1 MASVHDVASY
11 ILHKQGSISTWK
23 LQKLAYY
30 SQAWH
35 LVWNDGERLFDAQ
48 IQAWP
53 NGPVVPALYR
63 HHRKKYS
70 VARWPEGSGARLT
83 KAEKETVDAVLEGY
97 GQLSGRQLVILTHN
111 EAPWKNAREG
121 LGPTESSTRKIK
133 TEDMQSYYAWLD
145 ANFEAKSVE
154 DIDWAALE
162 AS

>member
-35 LVWNDGERLFDAQ
+35 LVWNDGEPLFDAQ

-63 HHRKKYS
+63 LHRKQYS

-83 KAEKETVDAVLEGY
+83 KAEKESVDSVLEGY
-97 GQLSGRQLVILTHN
+97 GQLSGRQLVMSRITKIPHFRSRN
-111 EAPWKNAREG
+111 F
-121 LGPTESSTRKIK
+121 PTPCDPLPQLSELL
-133 TEDMQSYYAWLD
+133 AVP
-145 ANFEAKSVE
+145 AHPV
-154 DIDWAALE
+154 AL
-162 AS
+162 AVDVNDGGAVQ

>member
-23 LQKLAYY
+23 LQKLVYY
-30 SQAWH
+30 SQAWN
-35 LVWNDGERLFDAQ
+35 LAWNEGEPLFDAQ

-63 HHRKKYS
+63 LHRKKYS
-70 VARWPEGSGARLT
+70 VSRWPEGSGARLT
-83 KAEKETVDAVLEGY
+83 KAEKETIDSVLAGY
-97 GQLSGRQLVILTHN
+97 GQLSGRQLVMLTHN

-121 LGPTESSTRKIK
+121 LDPTEPSTRKIK
-133 TEDMQSYYAWLD
+133 TEDMQSYYSWLD
-145 ANFEAKSVE
+145 ANFEAKPVE
-154 DIDWAALE
+154 EIDWTSLE